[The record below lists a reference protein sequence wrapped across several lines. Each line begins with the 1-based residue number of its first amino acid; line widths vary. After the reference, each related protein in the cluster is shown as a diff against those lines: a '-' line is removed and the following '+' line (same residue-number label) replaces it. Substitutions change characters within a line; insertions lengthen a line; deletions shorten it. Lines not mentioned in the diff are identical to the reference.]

1 VTPDPAY
8 PTDPADPADPPSPTF
23 ASSVENSA
31 QLAGSVA
38 PTARNARA
46 RSVEPLLAGLLT
58 ARRPDA
64 LDPAAQSVSVEGV
77 ALSYDRVRH
86 LALSAAKTLSAAQVT
101 RVAVHADPTWST
113 VLAVIGSV
121 LAGVTVVPVPADAGP
136 GERRHILTD
145 SGAAAWLGQAPDR
158 DDSDLPVL
166 PTPSV
171 EGVDTIDGDAD
182 DARSELPQ
190 VDTAYPAFILYT
202 SGTTGLPKG
211 VQLSRRAL
219 AAGLD
224 ALADAWEWTDHDVLA
239 HGLPLFHVH
248 GLILGVLGPLR
259 IGSGL
264 THVGKAT
271 ATAYAQA
278 AKAVVPQGDSLGR
291 PAATMFF
298 GVPTIWSRIAAEPG
312 SAAALRSARLLVSGS
327 AALPAPVFER
337 IRELTG
343 HEICER
349 YGMTET
355 LITVAT
361 RADGRRQAG
370 YVGIPVAGVQTRL
383 RDDSG
388 REVPHDGESVGDL
401 QVCGPTLFDGYLG
414 RPEATAAAFTSDG
427 WFKTGD
433 VATISPDGT
442 HRIVGR
448 ASVDLIKSGG
458 FRIGAGEIE
467 SVLLGHPAVA
477 ECAVIGRPDSD
488 LGQRIVAFVVRAVD
502 LADEGADDRPGDR
515 TQGDGSAS
523 DAGSDATLAASLTE
537 LVAQELSVHKRPREV
552 VFVQTL
558 PRNEMGKVQ
567 KTRLA

>member
-1 VTPDPAY
+1 MP
-8 PTDPADPADPPSPTF
+8 
-23 ASSVENSA
+23 
-31 QLAGSVA
+31 
-38 PTARNARA
+38 

-58 ARRPDA
+58 AGHPDT
-64 LDPAAQSVSVEGV
+64 PASATQSVSVEGV
-77 ALSYDRVRH
+77 TLSYDQVRH
-86 LALSAAKTLSAAQVT
+86 LALIAANTVSAAQVT

-145 SGAAAWLGQAPDR
+145 SGATAWLGRAPDL
-158 DDSDLPVL
+158 DDSGLPVL
-166 PTPSV
+166 PTPSAWS
-171 EGVDTIDGDAD
+171 VDTIDGDAD
-182 DARSELPQ
+182 ESRSELPP

-202 SGTTGLPKG
+202 SGTTGPPKG

-224 ALADAWEWTDHDVLA
+224 ALADAWEWTAQDVLA

-248 GLILGVLGPLR
+248 GLILGVVGPLR
-259 IGSGL
+259 LGSGL
-264 THVGKAT
+264 IHVGKAT

-278 AKAVVPQGDSLGR
+278 AKAVAPQGDWTGR

-298 GVPTIWSRIAAEPG
+298 GVPTIWSRVAAEPE
-312 SAAALRSARLLVSGS
+312 SAAALRTARLLVSGS

-361 RADGRRQAG
+361 RADGRRRAG
-370 YVGIPVAGVQTRL
+370 CVGMPVAGVQTRL
-383 RDDSG
+383 RDDAG

-414 RPEATAAAFTSDG
+414 RPEATAAAFASDG

-433 VATISPDGT
+433 VATIAPDGT

-488 LGQRIVAFVVRAVD
+488 LGQRIVAYVVRAVD
-502 LADEGADDRPGDR
+502 RTDERAGKRGNDPDNGA
-515 TQGDGSAS
+515 GSAS
-523 DAGSDATLAASLTE
+523 DAESDATLAASLTE

-552 VFVQTL
+552 VFVQAL

>member
-1 VTPDPAY
+1 
-8 PTDPADPADPPSPTF
+8 
-23 ASSVENSA
+23 
-31 QLAGSVA
+31 LAGSVA
-38 PTARNARA
+38 PTAKNARA
-46 RSVEPLLAGLLT
+46 RSIEPLLAGLLT
-58 ARRPDA
+58 ARHPDA
-64 LDPAAQSVSVEGV
+64 PGPATQSVTVEGIT
-77 ALSYDRVRH
+77 LSYEKVRH
-86 LALSAAKTLSAAQVT
+86 LALIAANTLSADQVT

-145 SGAAAWLGQAPDR
+145 SGATAWLGQAPDL
-158 DDSDLPVL
+158 DDSGLPVL
-166 PTPSV
+166 PTPNV

-182 DARSELPQ
+182 ESRSQLLPVDPPVDSSAGAP

>member
-1 VTPDPAY
+1 VT
-8 PTDPADPADPPSPTF
+8 
-23 ASSVENSA
+23 VEGITLSYKA
-31 QLAGSVA
+31 V
-38 PTARNARA
+38 RA
-46 RSVEPLLAGLLT
+46 LGAN
-58 ARRPDA
+58 
-64 LDPAAQSVSVEGV
+64 AAQTLI
-77 ALSYDRVRH
+77 AARVN
-86 LALSAAKTLSAAQVT
+86 
-101 RVAVHADPTWST
+101 RVAVHADPSWST

-121 LAGVTVVPVPADAGP
+121 LTGVTVVPVPADAGP

-145 SGAAAWLGQAPDR
+145 SQAMAWFGAAPPQ
-158 DDSDLPVL
+158 DDSGLPVL
-166 PTPSV
+166 PTPPV
-171 EGVDTIDGDAD
+171 VGTDRDGDGD
-182 DARSELPQ
+182 GDGDGDERIVELPP

-211 VQLSRRAL
+211 VQLSRSAV

-224 ALADAWEWTDHDVLA
+224 ALADAWEWTADDVLA

-264 THVGKAT
+264 IHVGKAT
-271 ATAYAQA
+271 GPAYANA
-278 AKAVVPQGDSLGR
+278 AKTVAAQGDSLGR

-298 GVPTIWSRIAAEPG
+298 GVPTIWSRIAAEPE
-312 SAAALRSARLLVSGS
+312 AARALRTARLLVSGS

-337 IRELTG
+337 IHDLTG

-361 RADGRRQAG
+361 RANGRRRAG
-370 YVGIPVAGVQTRL
+370 YVGVPIQGVRTRL
-383 RDDSG
+383 RDEAG

-401 QVCGPTLFDGYLG
+401 QVTGPTLFDGYVG
-414 RPEATAAAFTSDG
+414 RADATAEAFTADG

-433 VATISPDGT
+433 VATIDPDGT

-477 ECAVIGRPDSD
+477 ECAVIGRPDPD
-488 LGQRIVAFVVRAVD
+488 LGQRIVAFVVSSDGQRQCDDATGGHDV
-502 LADEGADDRPGDR
+502 DDR
-515 TQGDGSAS
+515 AL
-523 DAGSDATLAASLTE
+523 AGELTD
-537 LVAQELSVHKRPREV
+537 LVVRELSMHKRPREV
-552 VFVQTL
+552 VFVDSL